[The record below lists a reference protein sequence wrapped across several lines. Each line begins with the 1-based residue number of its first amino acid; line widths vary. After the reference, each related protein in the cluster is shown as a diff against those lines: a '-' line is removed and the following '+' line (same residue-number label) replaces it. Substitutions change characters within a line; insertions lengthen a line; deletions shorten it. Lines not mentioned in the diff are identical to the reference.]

1 MDIFS
6 LEMLVNYLECLCL
19 SHSDEQAKGKL
30 LGVFNVLVLL
40 FQVLK

>member
-1 MDIFS
+1 MDIFA

-30 LGVFNVLVLL
+30 LVSLMSWFYY
-40 FQVLK
+40 FRC